1 MFQLHAT
8 GGRPIPLLALLRRSR
23 PRALSVRALTFAVAA
38 AAGSLAVACQPAGQ
52 PDARP
57 TTSAAPPAGSSSV
70 PQGLR
75 DGPHD
80 VVINGVRLWY
90 RVAGKQVT
98 GVAPVVFL
106 HGGPGQGSYHFA
118 ALAGPYVEPTLRL
131 VYFDQRGSGRSER
144 PWTGEYG
151 KSTLIEDIEG
161 LRRELGVQQIA
172 LIGHSFGGTLA
183 LEYAARYPEHVS
195 AVVFVA
201 GLWNAPLQLGYRC
214 QRIRAAY
221 RDAPVLRD
229 SAVADN
235 CDWVWKLPDA
245 RRQAIMQGLM
255 FPDSTVRLR
264 LDSVEKASGL
274 KYGGE
279 LDAATFKAFL
289 QYRFAAH
296 QRLTMPVLVIAGRHD
311 GAAASEGLRDL
322 TRLLPNSRLLEYE
335 RSGHFAY
342 LDEPERFARD
352 VTVFLTSQRI
362 GIPNVR
368 WA

>member
-1 MFQLHAT
+1 
-8 GGRPIPLLALLRRSR
+8 
-23 PRALSVRALTFAVAA
+23 
-38 AAGSLAVACQPAGQ
+38 
-52 PDARP
+52 
-57 TTSAAPPAGSSSV
+57 
-70 PQGLR
+70 LR

-90 RVAGKQVT
+90 RVAGKHVT

-118 ALAGPYVEPTLRL
+118 ALAGPYVEPSLRL

-151 KSTLIEDIEG
+151 KSSLVEDIEG
-161 LRRELGVQQIA
+161 LRRELGVPQIA

-183 LEYAARYPEHVS
+183 LEYAAQYPEHVS

-201 GLWNAPLQLGYRC
+201 GLWDAPLQLRYRC
-214 QRIRAAY
+214 QRIRALH
-221 RDAPVLRD
+221 RDAPALAD
-229 SAVADN
+229 SARGSAAVDDN

-245 RRQAIMQGLM
+245 QRQAIMRGLM
-255 FPDSTVRLR
+255 FPDSAVRLR

-274 KYGGE
+274 RYGGE
-279 LDAATFKAFL
+279 LDAATFRPFL

-311 GAAASEGLRDL
+311 GGAASEGLRDL
-322 TRLLPNSRLLEYE
+322 TRLLPNARFLEYE
-335 RSGHFAY
+335 GSGHFVY

-352 VTVFLTSQRI
+352 VTAFLTK
-362 GIPNVR
+362 
-368 WA
+368 